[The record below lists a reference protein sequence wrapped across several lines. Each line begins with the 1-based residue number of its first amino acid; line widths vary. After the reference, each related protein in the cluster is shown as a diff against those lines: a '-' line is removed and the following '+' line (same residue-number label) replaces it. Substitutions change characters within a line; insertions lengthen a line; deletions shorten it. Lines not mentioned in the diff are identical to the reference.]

1 MKNFRKWIGSRSLK
15 AKIQAATHVLQ
26 QLSEAFIEKP
36 PIVNQLK
43 PAQAYSASAWSDQN
57 FIKWLKDRQVNVTL
71 GETPKKYSDG
81 GIGRA
86 YFLGDKV
93 IKFTDNRVEANVA
106 NMVANNPKTPTRI
119 YGVYKF
125 KPHPVWA
132 ILQKKV
138 NMNDLPK
145 MIAKASDILM
155 SYVDETGISEFP
167 EKEEEKAKMA
177 QDAATMFEEPLEIVP
192 FIVEIMDVLQNLY
205 KNTGFFHDD
214 AMPQNIGV
222 DDGNIVIPDLGPN
235 KTKDYNARKALDTI
249 HHRRQKLGLPPIGE
263 V

>member
-1 MKNFRKWIGSRSLK
+1 MKNFRKWVGTRSLK
-15 AKIQAATHVLQ
+15 AKIQAAAHVLQ
-26 QLSEAFIEKP
+26 QVSEAFAEKP
-36 PIVNQLK
+36 PMVSQLK
-43 PAQAYSASAWSDQN
+43 PAQAYSTQAWSDHN
-57 FIKWLKDRQVNVTL
+57 FIKWLQDHGANVTL
-71 GETPKKYSDG
+71 GEAPKKFSDG

-86 YFLGDKV
+86 YFIGDKV
-93 IKFTDNRVEANVA
+93 VKFTDNRVEANVA

-125 KPHPVWA
+125 KPRPIWA

-138 NMNDLPK
+138 DMDIPK

-167 EKEEEKAKMA
+167 EDIKARTEMA
-177 QDAATMFEEPLEIVP
+177 QSAVSMFEEPVELIPFVLEIM
-192 FIVEIMDVLQNLY
+192 ETLDKLY

-249 HHRRQKLGLPPIGE
+249 HDRREKLGLPPIGE